1 MSKWF
6 EFTIVEDAWFQGTS
20 VSLVV
25 WYQQLRIGWKRT
37 DDQGSHPAIA
47 YHCPGDN
54 ISWWITKWP
63 IYNDLIT
70 GLFAAATLSVYHQK
84 WLVHRRENQAK
95 VEDCLRSDNVVIQRK
110 RKLMINVRT
119 EENPWYPQF
128 LGHTQLILCISLL
141 GLHRVCTSRK
151 SSGPSSNWTILTFSC
166 FWSVVAAIV
175 CMQWYSRNVPK
186 SVVWTWIFV
195 SFREYINFASHITS
209 RVSYRQSQV

>member
-1 MSKWF
+1 MILRYICFTTWWF
-6 EFTIVEDAWFQGTS
+6 DINNYGLGESERMIKGRI
-20 VSLVV
+20 
-25 WYQQLRIGWKRT
+25 QQLHII
-37 DDQGSHPAIA
+37 D

-84 WLVHRRENQAK
+84 WLVHRWENQAK
-95 VEDCLRSDNVVIQRK
+95 VEDCLRSDNVVIQQK
-110 RKLMINVRT
+110 RKLMINVRS

-166 FWSVVAAIV
+166 YWSVVAAIV
-175 CMQWYSRNVPK
+175 CMQW
-186 SVVWTWIFV
+186 
-195 SFREYINFASHITS
+195 
-209 RVSYRQSQV
+209 

>member
-1 MSKWF
+1 MIKGR
-6 EFTIVEDAWFQGTS
+6 I
-20 VSLVV
+20 
-25 WYQQLRIGWKRT
+25 QQLHI
-37 DDQGSHPAIA
+37 IA
-47 YHCPGDN
+47 LETTYHDESPSGQF
-54 ISWWITKWP
+54 ITTWSL
-63 IYNDLIT
+63 DCL
-70 GLFAAATLSVYHQK
+70 LQLLWLSVYHQK
-84 WLVHRRENQAK
+84 WLVHRWENQAK
-95 VEDCLRSDNVVIQRK
+95 VEDCLRSDDVVIQQK
-110 RKLMINVRT
+110 RKFMINVRT

-166 FWSVVAAIV
+166 YWSVVAAIV

-209 RVSYRQSQV
+209 RVSYRRRYSYWCPPEKPSFNKHNTRI